1 MPQILFNRFNKAS
14 SVGILWE
21 ISLAFHHFWKDHH
34 PPIQNS
40 SKSIQEKGHQKRAR
54 AHWYHQPS
62 HFFRLTNDKNTFVFR
77 VYRGLY
83 YPVMWGLFHKPST
96 RIPIKQ
102 PVYHGIRIRDPVFF
116 FFEAKLGLNSSRFRV
131 QVTDFGLSKI
141 MRPKLLDP
149 NLFLGPGSDQ
159 RLDPPMEGFPAWSR
173 NWTNSPKTLNE
184 KGDSLKEI
192 PRKTP

>member
-116 FFEAKLGLNSSRFRV
+116 FSRQNLDSIPVGSESRSPTLDWARSCGPSCWTPICF
-131 QVTDFGLSKI
+131 
-141 MRPKLLDP
+141 LDP
-149 NLFLGPGSDQ
+149 DQISDWTLQWKGSRRDLGTG
-159 RLDPPMEGFPAWSR
+159 RIHRRHL
-173 NWTNSPKTLNE
+173 TK
-184 KGDSLKEI
+184 KGI
-192 PRKTP
+192 R